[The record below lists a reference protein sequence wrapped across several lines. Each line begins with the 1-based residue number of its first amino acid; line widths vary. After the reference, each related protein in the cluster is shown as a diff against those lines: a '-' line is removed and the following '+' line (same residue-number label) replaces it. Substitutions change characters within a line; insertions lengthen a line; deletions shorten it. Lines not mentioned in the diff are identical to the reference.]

1 MISVRHG
8 VQIVVHWTLHDIS
21 KTWGADMQI
30 VVHWTL
36 HDISKTWGADSG
48 SLDPT

>member
-21 KTWGADMQI
+21 KTWGAD
-30 VVHWTL
+30 
-36 HDISKTWGADSG
+36 SG